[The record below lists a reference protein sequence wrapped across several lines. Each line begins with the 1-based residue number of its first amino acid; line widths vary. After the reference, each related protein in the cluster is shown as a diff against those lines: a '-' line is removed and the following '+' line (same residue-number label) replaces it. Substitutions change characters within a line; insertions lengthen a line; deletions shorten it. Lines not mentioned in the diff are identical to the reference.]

1 LTGLKDN
8 NTRCVLAWKAKFVHL
23 TFLFYILLFQ
33 MDEWHVVCPDSMERR
48 MCCLSIQPVV
58 FLFKFWSSLII
69 EKLRFEFWDPKIQT
83 STCWISFFFLIISR
97 RFRVIRWFRKVF
109 MVLLGENKLK
119 NGFSTQKTSPLHRFF
134 KHHNYDRILGG
145 YPTHDM
151 LFDSISNMSFFF
163 KKVCLLKKKKKS
175 SMAHARWAAQACILG
190 LTFLFLLLFF

>member
-1 LTGLKDN
+1 
-8 NTRCVLAWKAKFVHL
+8 
-23 TFLFYILLFQ
+23 
-33 MDEWHVVCPDSMERR
+33 
-48 MCCLSIQPVV
+48 
-58 FLFKFWSSLII
+58 
-69 EKLRFEFWDPKIQT
+69 
-83 STCWISFFFLIISR
+83 
-97 RFRVIRWFRKVF
+97 

-151 LFDSISNMSFFF
+151 LFDSISNMSFFL

-190 LTFLFLLLFF
+190 LTFLFLLLFFLISSFKLIFLLILNWSLYFFIT